1 MTAHIEKLGDS
12 TSRSTVPD
20 FEGAKYHHWQHM
32 KRMAEKA
39 GTLHTLPRKPR
50 KGLAEE
56 SFFGQVDRRMS
67 RVSFGVGVEI
77 KDGRI
82 IREEN

>member
-1 MTAHIEKLGDS
+1 MAEIIKEAGDK
-12 TSRSTVPD
+12 TSKTVKPD
-20 FEGAKYHHWQHM
+20 FEGERFYHWQHM

-39 GTLHTLPRKPR
+39 GTVDKLPRKPR

-56 SFFGQVDRRMS
+56 SFFEQVDRRMS
-67 RVSFGVGVEI
+67 RQTFTMGVTF

-82 IREEN
+82 VRD